1 MDGLDTEARLEQ
13 VAKIAQNARTSWF
26 GLLALL
32 VFVGVTLMGH
42 QDSDFFAFGAKTELP
57 LVNIAVPPVSFFVVA
72 PALTAALYVYLHIY
86 LQGLW
91 IALAKCPA
99 RIDRGPLEESAYP
112 TMLCTAALVVRR
124 WVRHETGEPVEGSR
138 HATVAISLLMVW
150 LLGPIV
156 LGVLWWR
163 SMPYHSEWVTLWIAA
178 WLWVAL
184 IAGGEGLLQ
193 LIHAMRS
200 ARPRPSSGF
209 RSPSAIAKG
218 LVHLVLAV
226 AFAASSWVATE
237 SGYAGGLIAARM
249 EGAELS
255 RKPRDWLH
263 YEIWQED
270 WEQRFRVREGL
281 PAGGPIDE
289 WPEETLKQFRR
300 EPPQRWTTLTGALDA
315 PDLGEKDLRRANLEA
330 AFVSGADL
338 SGARLEG
345 ANLREARLEGANLS
359 NAQLEGAML
368 RKARLEGANLRN
380 AVAEHADFSRAVLKE
395 ANFSSAELKEADF
408 QGARMQRAVLHVAQM
423 EGAVLRSAW
432 LQHAKL
438 YSANLKGA
446 NLRRARLMG
455 ADLNGASLEDAVLRA
470 ANLEGAEL
478 RAARLQRAD
487 LIGTH
492 LAGADFTRAR
502 MQGADLSNAQLEG
515 ADLSQAQLEGAI
527 LREARLAG
535 AMFYKARLQG
545 ADLSDAT
552 GLSASQF
559 DRACGDEHTQLPEGI
574 WLPTC
579 TE

>member
-1 MDGLDTEARLEQ
+1 MDTEARLEQ

-42 QDSDFFAFGAKTELP
+42 QDSDFFAFGAETELP

-99 RIDRGPLEESAYP
+99 RIDRGPLEESVYP

-124 WVRHETGEPVEGSR
+124 WVRHETGEPVEGAR

-163 SMPYHSEWVTLWIAA
+163 SMPYHSEWVTLWIGA

-193 LIHAMRS
+193 LIQAMRS

-226 AFAASSWVATE
+226 AFAGSSWVATE
-237 SGYAGGLIAARM
+237 SGYARGLISARM

-263 YEIWQED
+263 YEIWLED
-270 WEQRFRVREGL
+270 WEQKFRVREGL

-300 EPPQRWTTLTGALDA
+300 ETTQRWATVTGALDA
-315 PDLGEKDLRRANLEA
+315 PDLGQKDLRRANLEA
-330 AFVSGADL
+330 SFVSGADL
-338 SGARLEG
+338 SSARLKG

-359 NAQLEGAML
+359 DAQLEGAKL
-368 RKARLEGANLRN
+368 REARLEGANLTG
-380 AVAEHADFSRAVLKE
+380 AFAEHADFSRAVLRE
-395 ANFSSAELKEADF
+395 ADFSNAELKEADF
-408 QGARMQRAVLHVAQM
+408 QAARMQRAVLHVAKM
-423 EGAVLRSAW
+423 EGADLTSAR
-432 LQHAKL
+432 LERAKL

-446 NLRRARLMG
+446 NLHRAQLMG
-455 ADLNGASLEDAVLRA
+455 ADLNRARLQNAVLRGA
-470 ANLEGAEL
+470 DLEGAEL
-478 RAARLQRAD
+478 RAARLQWAD
-487 LIGTH
+487 LLGAH
-492 LAGADFTRAR
+492 LAGTDFTGAR
-502 MQGADLSNAQLEG
+502 MQGADLSKTQLK
-515 ADLSQAQLEGAI
+515 GAI
-527 LREARLAG
+527 LREARLLG
-535 AMFYKARLQG
+535 ATFYKARLQG

-552 GLSASQF
+552 GLSESQF
-559 DRACGDEHTQLPEGI
+559 DRACGDEHTQLPEAI
-574 WLPTC
+574 RLPTC